1 MPPFGSKTLKK
12 PSALLVQIRKH
23 PFLLFGLPF
32 LSIVVGSS
40 FFLQAFTRTR
50 YDYQAQKVQT
60 MNWEE
65 EMGMSKDRKKVDIRE
80 EYYVS
85 GQDYCITDRQ
95 QRLNNPA
102 YKESSLDAALSSPTP
117 SSSSESKPKKK
128 KFSLAAVDREN
139 LENVRV
145 PRPPGAPEWGAPSAQ
160 DAPLK
165 GHRKEDRWV

>member
-80 EYYVS
+80 EYY
-85 GQDYCITDRQ
+85 
-95 QRLNNPA
+95 RLNNPA